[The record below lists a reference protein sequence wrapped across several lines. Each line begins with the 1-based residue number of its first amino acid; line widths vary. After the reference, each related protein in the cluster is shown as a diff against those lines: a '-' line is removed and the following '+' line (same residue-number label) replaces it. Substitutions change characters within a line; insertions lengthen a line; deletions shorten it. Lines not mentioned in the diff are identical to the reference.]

1 MADVDADLKDVWATG
16 DSYEQYVGRWSR
28 LVAHEFLDW
37 LEPSDGLRWTDVGCG
52 TGALAATILTQSN
65 PVSVVGIE
73 PSEGFLEVA
82 AKQIGDSRARF
93 ERGDARK
100 LPLANT
106 SVDAAVS
113 ALMLNFVDD
122 PQKVDRKSVV

>member
-52 TGALAATILTQSN
+52 TGALATTILTQSN
-65 PVSVVGIE
+65 LCPWWGSNLRRGSWRLRQNKSGTRGHVSNE
-73 PSEGFLEVA
+73 ATPANYPSR
-82 AKQIGDSRARF
+82 IRAWMPPCQR
-93 ERGDARK
+93 
-100 LPLANT
+100 
-106 SVDAAVS
+106 SC
-113 ALMLNFVDD
+113 
-122 PQKVDRKSVV
+122 